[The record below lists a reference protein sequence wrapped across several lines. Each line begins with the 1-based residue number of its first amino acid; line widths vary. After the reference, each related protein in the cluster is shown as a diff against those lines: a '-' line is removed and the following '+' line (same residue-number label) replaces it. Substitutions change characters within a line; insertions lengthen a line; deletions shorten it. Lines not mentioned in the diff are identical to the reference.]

1 MEDNNASAREAID
14 ATAPLKELEAE
25 FKRCFDLND
34 KSGMLEAHRKLIER
48 LSQESSNHEDAPPAE
63 ALEFSRVPLEK
74 LRNAEASA
82 FLSACVNVQ
91 KGQER
96 SVRNTLSDFE
106 VDSAVLAFKPRTS
119 QPIFESPGELI
130 VEESLPAVYSNR
142 HGSEESLSVHDQSS
156 TRVSALGKDGV
167 GQEDER
173 PTNGGAASS
182 DDTKAIIAAAREQ
195 AMRAREEAMALE
207 LELAKRRAVHLTEL
221 VAQQEEESKD
231 PGVST
236 GDLFEPIPVVVEVR
250 TEDVRH
256 VLNQE
261 GLDTEDFRPGTK
273 SSPTLGAAGEA
284 EPGTAAAVLSR
295 LKLKSRRVTA
305 QKIEELSPLPTQPV
319 SYYEILG
326 IGRLASNK
334 SVESAF
340 LRKAKALLE
349 HSRKTGLRTSNDLV
363 TLFVARDVIL
373 DCLSREDHDYRV
385 LSLKRSAEN
394 QTDRSE
400 DDRHAKKMEIA
411 EAITMAG
418 LLEVD
423 EVDLALEM
431 HQPNKNQLFS
441 EFLVENKML
450 DLDQIESALLGR
462 SLIKDG
468 RLKGN
473 GLKRSFRA
481 AKTFAVDFV
490 DSLLVSV
497 DITPE
502 EILELSRALAL
513 NTLTKKIESKISAL
527 KPAEKAYVYKPRPI
541 DVSQENTETRLEKLL
556 IFDKP
561 EEGS

>member
-1 MEDNNASAREAID
+1 
-14 ATAPLKELEAE
+14 
-25 FKRCFDLND
+25 
-34 KSGMLEAHRKLIER
+34 
-48 LSQESSNHEDAPPAE
+48 
-63 ALEFSRVPLEK
+63 
-74 LRNAEASA
+74 
-82 FLSACVNVQ
+82 
-91 KGQER
+91 
-96 SVRNTLSDFE
+96 
-106 VDSAVLAFKPRTS
+106 
-119 QPIFESPGELI
+119 
-130 VEESLPAVYSNR
+130 
-142 HGSEESLSVHDQSS
+142 
-156 TRVSALGKDGV
+156 
-167 GQEDER
+167 
-173 PTNGGAASS
+173 
-182 DDTKAIIAAAREQ
+182 
-195 AMRAREEAMALE
+195 
-207 LELAKRRAVHLTEL
+207 
-221 VAQQEEESKD
+221 
-231 PGVST
+231 
-236 GDLFEPIPVVVEVR
+236 
-250 TEDVRH
+250 
-256 VLNQE
+256 
-261 GLDTEDFRPGTK
+261 
-273 SSPTLGAAGEA
+273 
-284 EPGTAAAVLSR
+284 
-295 LKLKSRRVTA
+295 
-305 QKIEELSPLPTQPV
+305 
-319 SYYEILG
+319 
-326 IGRLASNK
+326 
-334 SVESAF
+334 VESAF

-561 EEGS
+561 EEVS